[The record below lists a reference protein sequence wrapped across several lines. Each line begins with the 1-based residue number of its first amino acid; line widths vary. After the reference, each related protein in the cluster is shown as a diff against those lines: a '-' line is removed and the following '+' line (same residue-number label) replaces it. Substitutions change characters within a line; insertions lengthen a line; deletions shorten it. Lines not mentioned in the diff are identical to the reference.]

1 MWHDV
6 EATSDLLNFE
16 VVANTAAQLIRD
28 SDGEPI
34 SVGISGNW
42 GTGKSSLVKMVGTSL
57 RTGQGDGKRYLF
69 VEFNAWLYQ
78 GFDDAKVALLQ
89 SVSDV
94 LSQEAN
100 SRKTFVDKAIE
111 FGRRVQ
117 WFRALKIAAPAITA
131 SVVGGAVGGP
141 IGAIFSGVSSLV
153 SGVVKQSDLDA
164 IKKAFDEL
172 SPELKELLKEKGS
185 DSPQKEIEGLREAF
199 KDLLASLDVT
209 LVVLVDDLDRCMPD
223 TAISTLEAIRLL
235 LFLPRTAFIIAADEK
250 MIRSSVRAHFA
261 QAHFDDELVTSYFD
275 KLIQIPLRV
284 PRLGVNEVKAYVLL
298 LLMDL
303 AVRRKRVKA
312 DDAEAAKKN
321 VLKAVR
327 EGWLGGLHRKT
338 LNDAL
343 GKTIPTLEKEVD
355 IADQLAPILATV
367 EQISG
372 NPRLIKRFL
381 NNLVIRENV
390 AKAHGM
396 NVSFE
401 HLVKL
406 QLFERCATPAAFD
419 FLVNAVNASDTGR
432 PEFLRKVEQSL
443 KDGEAFVAPDNSWN
457 TPFVTGWVSLSPPL
471 AETDLRPL
479 LHLSRDRVVSL
490 GGLDEL
496 SRDAH
501 AVLEG
506 LFEAKSHQQLLVDRV
521 RALGEG
527 EAELLMNRMKRRV
540 RSQQWDSRTI
550 RNCLHLTDAFPA
562 LGPSFCSLL
571 DEAPPKER
579 PQALIPLIVNEP
591 WAKELLVRWA
601 ADVQTPQPVRN
612 AIALKK
618 A

>member
-1 MWHDV
+1 M
-6 EATSDLLNFE
+6 E
-16 VVANTAAQLIRD
+16 
-28 SDGEPI
+28 
-34 SVGISGNW
+34 
-42 GTGKSSLVKMVGTSL
+42 
-57 RTGQGDGKRYLF
+57 
-69 VEFNAWLYQ
+69 
-78 GFDDAKVALLQ
+78 
-89 SVSDV
+89 
-94 LSQEAN
+94 
-100 SRKTFVDKAIE
+100 
-111 FGRRVQ
+111 
-117 WFRALKIAAPAITA
+117 
-131 SVVGGAVGGP
+131 
-141 IGAIFSGVSSLV
+141 
-153 SGVVKQSDLDA
+153 A
-164 IKKAFDEL
+164 IKKAYDDL
-172 SPELKELLKEKGS
+172 SPELKELLKEKES
-185 DSPQKEIEGLREAF
+185 DSPQKEIEGLRAAF
-199 KDLLASLDVT
+199 KDLLTSLDVT

-298 LLMDL
+298 LLLDL
-303 AVRRKRVKA
+303 AVRRKRITL
-312 DDAEAAKKN
+312 EAAETAKRN

-338 LNDAL
+338 LNAAL
-343 GKTIPTLEKEVD
+343 ENAAPALEKEVD
-355 IADQLAPILATV
+355 LADQLAPILASV

-381 NNLVIRENV
+381 NNLIIRESV

-406 QLFERCATPAAFD
+406 QLFERCATPAALD
-419 FLVNAVNASDTGR
+419 FLANAVNASDNGR
-432 PEFLRKVEQSL
+432 PDFLRIIEQSL
-443 KDGEAFVAPDNSWN
+443 KKGESFEPPDNSWN
-457 TPFVTGWVSLSPPL
+457 TPFVLGWLGLNPPL

-479 LHLSRDRVVSL
+479 LHLSKDRVVSL

-496 SRDAH
+496 SPDAR
-501 AVLEG
+501 ALLEG
-506 LFEAKSHQQLLVDRV
+506 LFEAKSHQQLLVEKV
-521 RALGEG
+521 RALGEA
-527 EAELLMNRMKRRV
+527 EAESVLNRMKRRV

-550 RNCLHLTDAFPA
+550 TNCVHLTEAFPV

-571 DEAPPKER
+571 DEVPPRER
-579 PQALIPLIVNEP
+579 PQALIPLIAKEP
-591 WAKELLVRWA
+591 WAKELLARWA